1 MKNELEKAQEEIAK
15 GKKEPRVLTFNQSL
29 ASDCAAPLSQHQN
42 GRHGAKYGQEA
53 QGQSVDALVDNLGD
67 DGRLS

>member
-1 MKNELEKAQEEIAK
+1 
-15 GKKEPRVLTFNQSL
+15 
-29 ASDCAAPLSQHQN
+29 LSQHQN